1 MLVSWKYKERNSLIQ
16 KLDPRSRFIFTF
28 AMLFS
33 LIYFWDLRYLLV
45 FAGIAVIHFIMTRVT
60 LRESRVAWFILF
72 PVIIMLII
80 FTFLTG
86 RSGAGVYETDTLIT
100 QWKVWFLTIDVTVEK
115 TTFALAQAIRLPT
128 MALLAM
134 VIPYTIN
141 PAHYGVA
148 FRGLGIPDK
157 FAYAM
162 DLAFRLVPTVGRDFS
177 ITYDAQRARG
187 YELEKV
193 KGGLLGLVRRISPLL
208 IPVVIQTI
216 ISGEEVSDAMDLRA
230 FGVGPRT
237 WLTKLEYSP
246 IDRVVIALSILIFL
260 GSTVL
265 SLRGYGSF
273 WVPEFIMKLAGG

>member
-1 MLVSWKYKERNSLIQ
+1 
-16 KLDPRSRFIFTF
+16 
-28 AMLFS
+28 
-33 LIYFWDLRYLLV
+33 
-45 FAGIAVIHFIMTRVT
+45 
-60 LRESRVAWFILF
+60 
-72 PVIIMLII
+72 
-80 FTFLTG
+80 
-86 RSGAGVYETDTLIT
+86 
-100 QWKVWFLTIDVTVEK
+100 
-115 TTFALAQAIRLPT
+115 

-148 FRGLGIPDK
+148 FRGMGIPDK

-237 WLTKLEYSP
+237 WLTELQYSLV
-246 IDRVVIALSILIFL
+246 DKAVIVISVLIFL